1 MAYMSTE
8 QAAKIRKELKEAFP
22 AKDGWK
28 LSVKKSS
35 GNLGIDVTF
44 MAGPHD
50 FTAWD
55 FDAFSQDPE
64 TPTSAAQAKAM
75 GRMVSVT
82 RGHVNHYYIKDS
94 WAPKS
99 AEILQK
105 ASDIIHRDHWDKSD
119 IQSDYFHCAFYV
131 SMGIGQWDKPYQ
143 SDHVPIQTGPD
154 GNPVHVPRA
163 A

>member
-1 MAYMSTE
+1 MAYMTTE
-8 QAAKIRKELKEAFP
+8 QAAKIRAELKEAFP

-50 FTAWD
+50 FLAWD
-55 FDAFSQDPE
+55 FDPYAHDAE
-64 TPTSAAQAKAM
+64 TPKTSTQAQFM

-82 RGHVNHYYIKDS
+82 NTSVNHYYIKDS
-94 WAPKS
+94 WTPES
-99 AEILQK
+99 AAILQK

-131 SMGIGQWDKPYQ
+131 SMGIGTWEKPYQ
-143 SDHVPIQTGPD
+143 GPYVPIQTGP
-154 GNPVHVPRA
+154 NNSPVYVRRA
-163 A
+163 